1 MRTAIPKLRLWIVPL
16 PRNVVATP
24 LVARPMILANS
35 PSPIR
40 VETGQGNIHT
50 IQPERT
56 GEQFE
61 HLQKGFENIR
71 DLRLF
76 YDNGTI
82 EILRPGEAHELF
94 KSVIGF
100 LIEAFLFSRDIEF
113 KPTGSMTQ
121 EKEGIAAAEADESY
135 QIDGYRLSVE
145 VNFTSGDAAKL
156 ERYQAGVD
164 EVWMWEDGSLVVY
177 HRQTSPGARGHYE
190 VVDRSGIPALAD
202 IDLNL
207 LSACIPIGETSRIQA
222 AQRLLATH
230 PAKS

>member
-1 MRTAIPKLRLWIVPL
+1 MT
-16 PRNVVATP
+16 
-24 LVARPMILANS
+24 LASS

-40 VETGQGNIHT
+40 VETGHGDIRT
-50 IQPERT
+50 IQPGRT
-56 GEQFE
+56 WEQFK
-61 HLQKGFENIR
+61 HLQKGFENTR
-71 DLRLF
+71 GLRLF
-76 YDNGTI
+76 YYNGTI
-82 EILRPGEAHELF
+82 EILMPGEAHELF

-100 LIEAFLFSRDIEF
+100 LIETFLFHRGIEF

-156 ERYQAGVD
+156 ERYQALGVD

-177 HRQTSPGARGHYE
+177 HRQTSPNARGHYE
-190 VVDRSGIPALAD
+190 AVDHSGIPALAA

-207 LSACIPIGETSRIQA
+207 LSACILVGETSRIQA
-222 AQRLLATH
+222 AQRLLAAH
-230 PAKS
+230 PARGY